1 MHAIT
6 ALMLSRAIED
16 EQRREAERRR
26 RRLIQAEPMR
36 PNDRRRRTWLS
47 WIPRLAWGSMA

>member
-26 RRLIQAEPMR
+26 RRLIQDEPMR
-36 PNDRRRRTWLS
+36 PNDRRRLSWLG